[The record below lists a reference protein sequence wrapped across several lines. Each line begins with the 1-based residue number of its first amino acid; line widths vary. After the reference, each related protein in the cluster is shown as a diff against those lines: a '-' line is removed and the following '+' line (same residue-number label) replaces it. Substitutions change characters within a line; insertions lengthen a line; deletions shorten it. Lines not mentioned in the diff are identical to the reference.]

1 MRAPA
6 PDRFHVPPQ
15 VRLRVPPEP
24 PRIPC
29 VKIDYRGLIA
39 LAHSKG
45 VTVPEL
51 TDEEKQPYVAV
62 PMSELHNIV
71 GF

>member
-1 MRAPA
+1 MSGSKINYEKYIESLQ
-6 PDRFHVPPQ
+6 HT
-15 VRLRVPPEP
+15 PEP